1 MLKTIC
7 ICLTII
13 ICVSIW
19 RYYSPYQTFMRDCR
33 YNEFLGGTM
42 SDEYC
47 TWHYK
52 QLLKA
57 DSWLKELLES

>member
-1 MLKTIC
+1 
-7 ICLTII
+7 
-13 ICVSIW
+13 
-19 RYYSPYQTFMRDCR
+19 MRDCR